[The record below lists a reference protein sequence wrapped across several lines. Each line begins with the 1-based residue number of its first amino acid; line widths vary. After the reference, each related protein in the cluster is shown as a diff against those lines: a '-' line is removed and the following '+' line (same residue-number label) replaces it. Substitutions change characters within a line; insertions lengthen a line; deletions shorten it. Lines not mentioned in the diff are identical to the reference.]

1 MNSTSHGLDT
11 KPLGGSGYTLGLC
24 IGLSIVLLVVTYVSY
39 TCKHAR
45 DEATHNHQSMV
56 MNGLDESTL
65 SSYPQITYSDAKA
78 GDTCSVCL
86 ADYATG
92 DLLRL
97 LPDCGHLFHL
107 THHQLFRVFI
117 CPDCPEKDKKL
128 PATGQASPPAQ
139 LLTLKLPFSPIQSN
153 PSTVLRLL
161 QLLHWRRH
169 RRHSRPR
176 RPFFQRRGF
185 TVAIAFL
192 AARRCRLY
200 RVRPGHPPSP
210 CVSAPT
216 GSALGG
222 LRFT

>member
-1 MNSTSHGLDT
+1 MLELVRRRDKSTDPDT
-11 KPLGGSGYTLGLC
+11 RAMFTAMIDNLW
-24 IGLSIVLLVVTYVSY
+24 
-39 TCKHAR
+39 R
-45 DEATHNHQSMV
+45 DM
-56 MNGLDESTL
+56 G
-65 SSYPQITYSDAKA
+65 
-78 GDTCSVCL
+78 
-86 ADYATG
+86 
-92 DLLRL
+92 
-97 LPDCGHLFHL
+97 
-107 THHQLFRVFI
+107 
-117 CPDCPEKDKKL
+117 
-128 PATGQASPPAQ
+128 ASPPAQ

-161 QLLHWRRH
+161 QLPHWRRH

-200 RVRPGHPPSP
+200 RVRPGPPPSP

-216 GSALGG
+216 DSALGG

>member
-107 THHQLFRVFI
+107 TCVDPWL
-117 CPDCPEKDKKL
+117 
-128 PATGQASPPAQ
+128 
-139 LLTLKLPFSPIQSN
+139 
-153 PSTVLRLL
+153 
-161 QLLHWRRH
+161 LLH
-169 RRHSRPR
+169 SSCP
-176 RPFFQRRGF
+176 
-185 TVAIAFL
+185 I
-192 AARRCRLY
+192 CRY
-200 RVRPGHPPSP
+200 SPSP
-210 CVSAPT
+210 LPLAPA
-216 GSALGG
+216 G
-222 LRFT
+222 F